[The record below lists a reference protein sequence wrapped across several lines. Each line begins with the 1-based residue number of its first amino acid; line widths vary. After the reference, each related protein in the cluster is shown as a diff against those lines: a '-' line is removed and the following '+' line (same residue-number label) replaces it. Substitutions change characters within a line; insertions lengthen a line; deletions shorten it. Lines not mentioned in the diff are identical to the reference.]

1 MEMRLAENRPDMEK
15 VISYIKQAGE
25 LFTDRTMAGKILQKG
40 STDFV
45 TMVDTQV
52 QEYLQG
58 TLRQHWPHIQ
68 FMGEEKDNS
77 EINFDGSVWILDP
90 VDGTTNLIHDFMHST
105 ISLAL
110 AERGTVVQAVIY
122 QPFTGEMFSAEA
134 GRGAFFKR
142 RTDSCERYAF
152 PGIRPDFRRNCAPH
166 EGEYGPD
173 ISGDAEHI

>member
-58 TLRQHWPHIQ
+58 
-68 FMGEEKDNS
+68 NAS
-77 EINFDGSVWILDP
+77 A
-90 VDGTTNLIHDFMHST
+90 
-105 ISLAL
+105 AL
-110 AERGTVVQAVIY
+110 APYPV
-122 QPFTGEMFSAEA
+122 
-134 GRGAFFKR
+134 
-142 RTDSCERYAF
+142 
-152 PGIRPDFRRNCAPH
+152 
-166 EGEYGPD
+166 YGGGKGQL
-173 ISGDAEHI
+173 GDQF